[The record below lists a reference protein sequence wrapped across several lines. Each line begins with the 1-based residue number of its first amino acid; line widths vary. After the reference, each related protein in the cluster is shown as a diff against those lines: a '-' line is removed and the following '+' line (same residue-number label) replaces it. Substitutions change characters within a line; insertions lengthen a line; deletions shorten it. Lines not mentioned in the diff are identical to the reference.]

1 MVTKQEIQTLFNE
14 AIKPLKRKIDLM
26 TTNFIKLKKSVEFLD
41 KKYED
46 VLSQPRL
53 ADERNMQQ
61 SQTLNELESAIE
73 NERKKNQ
80 EATAT
85 FKSLAQYLRRDCL
98 EISGIPLSEDYS
110 TSDIVIAVGKAI
122 NVSVKEE
129 DISTS
134 IPSHPIIQMPHRR
147 LLLNL
152 LEKMCAMYTM
162 LVEGNSSR

>member
-1 MVTKQEIQTLFNE
+1 
-14 AIKPLKRKIDLM
+14 
-26 TTNFIKLKKSVEFLD
+26 
-41 KKYED
+41 
-46 VLSQPRL
+46 
-53 ADERNMQQ
+53 MQQ
-61 SQTLNELESAIE
+61 SQKLNELESAIE

>member
-46 VLSQPRL
+46 VLSQFRL
-53 ADERNMQQ
+53 SNERNMHQLQ
-61 SQTLNELESAIE
+61 KLNELESALE

-85 FKSLAQYLRRDCL
+85 FESLAQYLHRDCL
-98 EISGIPLSEDYS
+98 GISGIPLSEDYS
-110 TSDIVIAVGKAI
+110 TNDIVIAIGKAI
-122 NVSVKEE
+122 NISVKEE

-134 IPSHPIIQMPHRR
+134 HPLPSY
-147 LLLNL
+147 N
-152 LEKMCAMYTM
+152 
-162 LVEGNSSR
+162 